1 MDVIIRKDA
10 ASAVKLA
17 AAIMI
22 NQVKSKPESVLGLA
36 TGRTME
42 ALYAEM
48 IAQADAE
55 GVSFS
60 KCKSFNLDEY
70 AGLAGDNV
78 NSYRYYMNQHLLTKI
93 DIDLANTEV
102 PPGLGDIPAECAK
115 YEQKIVDAGGID
127 IQLLGIGRT
136 GHIAFNDP
144 FSSFTSRTREVV
156 LAEGTI
162 AQNKPLFDNPDE
174 MPYTAVTMGVGTIME
189 AKKNL
194 MLITGAEKA
203 GIAAKF
209 IEGPMTHMISATAL
223 QMHEDCVVILDEAA
237 AAELKEQKYC
247 DFVFKN
253 DPKWAAYQNI

>member
-1 MDVIIRKDA
+1 
-10 ASAVKLA
+10 
-17 AAIMI
+17 
-22 NQVKSKPESVLGLA
+22 KSNPKSVLGLA

-48 IAQADAE
+48 IALSKAE
-55 GVSFS
+55 NVSF
-60 KCKSFNLDEY
+60 KDCTSFNLDEY

-78 NSYRYYMNQHLLTKI
+78 NSYRYYMNHHLLTKI
-93 DIDLANTEV
+93 DIDLANTNV
-102 PPGLGDIPAECAK
+102 PPGIGNIPEECAK

-144 FSSFTSRTREVV
+144 WSSFTSRTREVV

-162 AQNKPLFDNPDE
+162 QQNKPLFDNPDE
-174 MPYTAVTMGVGTIME
+174 MPYTAVTMGVGTIMD
-189 AKKNL
+189 AKRNL

-203 GIAAKF
+203 EIAAKF
-209 IEGPMTHMISATAL
+209 IEGAMTHMISATAL
-223 QMHEDCVVILDEAA
+223 QMHEDCVVIIDEAA
-237 AAELKEQKYC
+237 AALLQEKEYAK
-247 DFVFKN
+247 FVFTH

>member
-10 ASAVKLA
+10 ASAVELA
-17 AAIMI
+17 ARIMI
-22 NQVKSKPESVLGLA
+22 DQVKSNPESVLGLA

-42 ALYAEM
+42 ALYAKM
-48 IAQADAE
+48 IETAQAED
-55 GVSFS
+55 VSFA

-70 AGLAGDNV
+70 AGLAGDDE
-78 NSYRYYMNQHLLTKI
+78 NSYRFYMNHHLLTKI

-115 YEQKIVDAGGID
+115 YEEKIVAAGGID

-144 FSSFTSRTREVV
+144 FSSFASRTREVV

-162 AQNKPLFDNPDE
+162 EQNRPLFSNPDD
-174 MPYTAVTMGVGTIME
+174 MPYTAVTMGVGTIMD

-203 GIAAKF
+203 EIAAKF
-209 IEGPMTHMISATAL
+209 IEGPQTHMISATAL
-223 QMHEDCVVILDEAA
+223 QNHEDCVVILDEEAA
-237 AAELKEQKYC
+237 AKLQEKEYC
-247 DFVFKN
+247 RFVFKH
-253 DPKWAAYQNI
+253 DPKWANYQNI